1 MNTRKPRPM
10 TPLGT
15 WVKTQSVQ
23 KGITL
28 RAIAESLGIL
38 PQNLS
43 AKMRGDRHFR
53 DDEISKL
60 EEILGEKYSES
71 CSA

>member
-1 MNTRKPRPM
+1 MNKRRPRPL

-15 WVKTQSVQ
+15 WVKTQSVL

-28 RAIAESLGIL
+28 KAIAENLGIL

-53 DDEISKL
+53 NDEISKL

-71 CSA
+71 RSA

>member
-1 MNTRKPRPM
+1 VGKRKPRPL

-28 RAIAESLGIL
+28 KSIAESMGLL
-38 PQNLS
+38 PQHLTG
-43 AKMRGDRHFR
+43 KMHGERNFKDG
-53 DDEISKL
+53 EIYQL
-60 EEILGEKYSES
+60 EEIFGEKYSES
-71 CSA
+71 RSA